1 MSCSSV
7 DLKAYVL
14 GEISPR
20 EKTAVE
26 DHVRT
31 CQSCREEQESLSVA
45 HSALMSLQDEE
56 VPQRIAFVSDKVF
69 EPRWWQRVWRSGPA
83 MGFASAAVLAA
94 AILVHAVTRPVV
106 TTGPAATVNVDTAQ
120 IEQRVEQE
128 VNARVQ
134 SAIAAAVTKAVT
146 EADAR
151 REQKFAQV
159 LDAAEKRD
167 EMQRR
172 VDLAAV
178 QQTMR
183 YYDQQMGR
191 LIVASNDLAQGS
203 SR

>member
-1 MSCSSV
+1 MSCSSI
-7 DLKAYVL
+7 DLKAYLV
-14 GEISPR
+14 GEISQR
-20 EKTAVE
+20 EKSLVE

-31 CQSCREEQESLSVA
+31 CQSCREEQERLRIA
-45 HSALMSLQDEE
+45 YSALMSLADEE

-69 EPRWWQRVWRSGPA
+69 EPRWWQRIWRSGPA
-83 MGFASAAVLAA
+83 MGFAAAAVLAA
-94 AILVHAVTRPVV
+94 AILVHAFTRPA
-106 TTGPAATVNVDTAQ
+106 GAPAAVANVDTAQ

-134 SAIAAAVTKAVT
+134 SAVTKAIN

-151 REQKFAQV
+151 RDQKFAQV
-159 LDAAEKRD
+159 LDAAEKRY
-167 EMQRR
+167 ELERR

-178 QQTMR
+178 QQTIR

-191 LIVASNDLAQGS
+191 LIVASNDIGQERT